1 MSHGGPLVPQLT
13 PNPEKISKIERTAS
27 LALIMKKYHGNP
39 GVNWMKNGIATAAS
53 VKHLNA
59 IVLQGLWTTLKWGY
73 RVFREPPLMD
83 DCGWIIHSRTS
94 KPVLDEIGTIM
105 VSVALK
111 NITIKT
117 KEKTLWLH
125 LKWPISTGHS
135 WMWLVTLNTLGEVR
149 SVIKSCN
156 VMWLCTSIS

>member
-59 IVLQGLWTTLKWGY
+59 IVLQGL
-73 RVFREPPLMD
+73 
-83 DCGWIIHSRTS
+83 
-94 KPVLDEIGTIM
+94 
-105 VSVALK
+105 
-111 NITIKT
+111 
-117 KEKTLWLH
+117 
-125 LKWPISTGHS
+125 
-135 WMWLVTLNTLGEVR
+135 
-149 SVIKSCN
+149 
-156 VMWLCTSIS
+156 